1 MLFVTMQKMNHFIG
15 STTFGIFLMS
25 FKGVD
30 VPFQGL
36 GQGNGAGPTCWAV
49 VSAPIINM
57 VCHAGYGATFI
68 SALSCVI
75 ISFICYAFVDDTDLV
90 HTRPGN
96 DHDGVELISE
106 MQEVVAHWEGGLRAS
121 GGALVPSKS
130 HWYLVDFKWKNGS
143 WVYCPKEDTPGE
155 ISMLDHTGARVPLD

>member
-1 MLFVTMQKMNHFIG
+1 
-15 STTFGIFLMS
+15 MS